1 MKIVVIIATSVLLL
15 LGNWAQSLVP
25 INHNDVSLIKTVDFN
40 YFSKGKITNESQI
53 INLIEDLEIDSEEDN
68 SNDND
73 LKSVSGNK
81 YLFQNFGFLS
91 NQNLNCLFNHNA
103 VSNNYYTYF
112 PSLCGNSGPI
122 YIFIRDLRI

>member
-1 MKIVVIIATSVLLL
+1 MKYFLFTIGLH
-15 LGNWAQSLVP
+15 N
-25 INHNDVSLIKTVDFN
+25 NDVGVWFDDVLV
-40 YFSKGKITNESQI
+40 KGTDVPDHV
-53 INLIEDLEIDSEEDN
+53 NLIEDLDIDSEEDN

-73 LKSVSGNK
+73 LKSGSRNK
-81 YLFQNFGFLS
+81 FLFQNFGFLS
-91 NQNLNCLFNHNA
+91 NQNLNCLFNHKA